1 MESPS
6 QWREE
11 IVESFKTG
19 ARWQSSIGSGIID
32 PTQKTLIKPGETRH
46 VNGQDLMGPFILLD
60 RLELMEISI
69 VPAGA
74 DPQTEVLLASI
85 QRNVKMTFEEFC
97 ASKGFDLTTL
107 DEVNRK
113 ALEALYNEVTPKDGD
128 PAQPQENLEAEEEAE
143 EKKEEKLEADGEAED
158 DEKKESL
165 EADGETDDEKKEK
178 VQASAR
184 LSSAPRG
191 AARVFPSL
199 NTPRVGSPSESEI
212 PTRSEVLQ
220 ASALLNLGIP
230 AEWLASRKGGEFSK
244 RCVDAADRERDTSI
258 LSIMGEVL
266 QASGTR
272 PDYRRP
278 FSIISQYKETLQAS
292 GVSTKNF
299 GDLNV
304 FSPVLDKQM
313 RYKYEML
320 DSVWKRLYKKRV
332 VPNFNAVATVDIS
345 IEGNAK
351 DLLENEDFP
360 VVMFKSSGQELR
372 TKKQGITAGIS
383 FESQINDDMGA
394 LNEVGDELL
403 KIIVNMQT
411 RKFWTYFWTWAG
423 TTFTNASHNKI
434 KKALS
439 IDGLSAA
446 RKAFRSMKDSN
457 GNFIQCLPMN
467 LIVPLALEDKALEI
481 FHSEWAGEATTRKN
495 IYQHKYDVISDPY
508 LGTDGGMT
516 GATDTG
522 WFLAGDTGAYPI
534 GEYAVL
540 SGFETPKIKKS
551 WYDDKDALMYRALGT
566 IGFTGYTDTL
576 AIVYSDGTQA

>member
-1 MESPS
+1 MRQLLYYSSEHH
-6 QWREE
+6 
-11 IVESFKTG
+11 SFHRLRAELSEPADKQPKEPT
-19 ARWQSSIGSGIID
+19 SDSD
-32 PTQKTLIKPGETRH
+32 PD
-46 VNGQDLMGPFILLD
+46 QDTD
-60 RLELMEISI
+60 
-69 VPAGA
+69 A
-74 DPQTEVLLASI
+74 DPS
-85 QRNVKMTFEEFC
+85 
-97 ASKGFDLTTL
+97 
-107 DEVNRK
+107 DEPDDK
-113 ALEALYNEVTPKDGD
+113 PDDKPD
-128 PAQPQENLEAEEEAE
+128 
-143 EKKEEKLEADGEAED
+143 KL
-158 DEKKESL
+158 
-165 EADGETDDEKKEK
+165 
-178 VQASAR
+178 QASADPT
-184 LSSAPRG
+184 PRG

-199 NTPRVGSPSESEI
+199 NVPRAQIAPAAEV

-230 AEWLASRKGGEFSK
+230 AEWLASRQGGDFSK
-244 RCVDAADRERDTSI
+244 RCVDMADRERDTSI

-278 FSIISQYKETLQAS
+278 YSIVSKYKETLQAS
-292 GVSTKNF
+292 GVSTKQF

-304 FSPVLDKQM
+304 FSPVIDKQM

-423 TTFTNASHNKI
+423 TTFTNASH
-434 KKALS
+434 S
-439 IDGLSAA
+439 
-446 RKAFRSMKDSN
+446 
-457 GNFIQCLPMN
+457 
-467 LIVPLALEDKALEI
+467 
-481 FHSEWAGEATTRKN
+481 
-495 IYQHKYDVISDPY
+495 
-508 LGTDGGMT
+508 
-516 GATDTG
+516 
-522 WFLAGDTGAYPI
+522 
-534 GEYAVL
+534 
-540 SGFETPKIKKS
+540 
-551 WYDDKDALMYRALGT
+551 
-566 IGFTGYTDTL
+566 
-576 AIVYSDGTQA
+576 